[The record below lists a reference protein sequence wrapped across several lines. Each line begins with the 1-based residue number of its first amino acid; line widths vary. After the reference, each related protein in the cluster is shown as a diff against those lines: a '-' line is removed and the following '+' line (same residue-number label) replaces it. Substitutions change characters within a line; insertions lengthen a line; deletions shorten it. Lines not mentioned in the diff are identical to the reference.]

1 MRKSMRS
8 KAVAASPTEDLSQ
21 ISSHPKEGR
30 GRESRRV
37 WGPNGQEDD
46 QPRTSLPLTLNF
58 QEIWGKCHNECEPQF
73 FHFLL
78 IFWKC
83 SNTLKRIVYSITLF
97 LQSLT
102 HNQSQFTLTSSTFF
116 PNWFIWKLG
125 LDLTPSKSL
134 PSLIN
139 SLNATWKDK
148 GYCSV
153 VFDSLRPYGNH
164 CYI

>member
-1 MRKSMRS
+1 MRKNMRS
-8 KAVAASPTEDLSQ
+8 KVVAASPTEDLSQ
-21 ISSHPKEGR
+21 ISSHPKEGS
-30 GRESRRV
+30 GQGSRRV
-37 WGPNGQEDD
+37 CGPNGQEDG

-58 QEIWGKCHNECEPQF
+58 QEIWGKCHNECESQF
-73 FHFLL
+73 FHFSL

-83 SNTLKRIVYSITLF
+83 SNTLGIVYFITLL

-102 HNQSQFTLTSSTFF
+102 HNQSRFTLTPSNFF

-134 PSLIN
+134 PSFIN

-148 GYCSV
+148 GCCSV
-153 VFDSLRPYGNH
+153 VFNSLRPYGNH
-164 CYI
+164 CYV

>member
-8 KAVAASPTEDLSQ
+8 KAVDASPTEDLSK

-102 HNQSQFTLTSSTFF
+102 HNQSQFTLTSSTFC

-148 GYCSV
+148 GCCSV

>member
-1 MRKSMRS
+1 MRS
-8 KAVAASPTEDLSQ
+8 KAVAASPTEDLSK

-139 SLNATWKDK
+139 SLNAT
-148 GYCSV
+148 
-153 VFDSLRPYGNH
+153 
-164 CYI
+164 

>member
-1 MRKSMRS
+1 MRS

-139 SLNATWKDK
+139 SLNAT
-148 GYCSV
+148 
-153 VFDSLRPYGNH
+153 
-164 CYI
+164 